1 MRAPRLAVRAWGQN
15 LGHCPDLSVPWEKN
29 GTISRSQAF
38 CPRVLRLLVAVLS
51 LAALSLAGSS
61 VRGDD
66 SSQPP
71 AQSPQ
76 PARVV
81 FITAKDCPRCDEE
94 LARLNR
100 AGGDFEKLRAA
111 GWKIGAGEENHLQ
124 IVDREAIAELVEK
137 LEVREFPTVAAIDGG
152 QIVRSFRSGC
162 TTPLDRWTFGFL
174 AKGVDERPP
183 GSVSEAARVETT
195 GHYRLRGNHWSVE
208 EDWNPAKPKVVS
220 HLRGPNHGH
229 QILSNWKIEE
239 WSYEELRSLH
249 DDLHERE
256 MSSSGSYSSRGS
268 STNTFSA
275 ARKAGGH

>member
-1 MRAPRLAVRAWGQN
+1 MRAPRLAA
-15 LGHCPDLSVPWEKN
+15 
-29 GTISRSQAF
+29 
-38 CPRVLRLLVAVLS
+38 LL
-51 LAALSLAGSS
+51 LAALSFAVRSALAA
-61 VRGDD
+61 D
-66 SSQPP
+66 SSQPG
-71 AQSPQ
+71 AETPQ

-100 AGGDFEKLRAA
+100 AGGDFDKLRAA
-111 GWKIGAGEENHLQ
+111 GWKIGLDEDSHLQ
-124 IVDREAIAELVEK
+124 IVDREVIAGLVER
-137 LEVREFPTVAAIDGG
+137 LEVREFPTVAAVAGE

-195 GHYRLRGNHWSVE
+195 GQYRLRGNHWSVE
-208 EDWNPAKPKVVS
+208 DDWNPTKGKVVG

-229 QILSNWKIEE
+229 QILSNWQIET

-256 MSSSGSYSSRGS
+256 MSSSGYYSSRS
-268 STNTFSA
+268 SPSASFSA
-275 ARKAGGH
+275 SRKAGGR